1 PAQLPLPDFSAQQRS
16 ARVKE
21 AEQAVA
27 EAQRRLEASRQ
38 AARRPLAIV
47 QALETIDQVTTAHQ
61 ELSARLAK
69 AAAGLQAVRQQGR
82 QVQAQRQ
89 RVLEQVEQLPSPA
102 LPPLRDLTRTVQY
115 AELEQQLQ
123 QSHARLA
130 ECRQAEQEL
139 APEMLTLQQQVAA
152 QAHRRQRAL
161 ESVRSD
167 ALGVQA
173 EQLVSEAERSLQ
185 HLQQL
190 VASNQRGSTQPAL
203 QAAVVLRQAELQA
216 AQALV
221 QLRDTEH

>member
-1 PAQLPLPDFSAQQRS
+1 PTQLPLPDFSAQQRS
-16 ARVKE
+16 ARVNE
-21 AEQAVA
+21 AEQAVV

-89 RVLEQVEQLPSPA
+89 RVLEQMEQLPSPA
-102 LPPLRDLTRTVQY
+102 LPPHRDLTGTVRY

-152 QAHRRQRAL
+152 EAHRRHRAL

-190 VASNQRGSTQPAL
+190 VASNQDGSTQPAL
-203 QAAVVLRQAELQA
+203 RAAVVLRQAGLQA

-221 QLRDTEH
+221 QLQDAEH